1 MMFTNVIRFQPQTD
15 DNESDYPYEDSL
27 NHICSWISLNFKENF
42 VVLEKTSHR
51 VAGGWAD
58 NAKGWRIQKSKVD
71 RREHSITAVYELRCM
86 GPDATLFML
95 KWNK

>member
-15 DNESDYPYEDSL
+15 DNKSEYPYEDSL
-27 NHICSWISLNFKENF
+27 NSICAWISDNFKENF

-71 RREHSITAVYELRCM
+71 RNEHSMTAVYELRCM
-86 GPDATLFML
+86 GADATLFML
-95 KWNK
+95 KCAK